1 MPDGPPPVVSVTDD
15 ASGIETRM
23 FRVAVEQSGG
33 SIGELV
39 HRDSGRNLVR
49 AGGTLNGLSGAVLSA
64 VRRERMAGIGERLIA
79 RRATG
84 QHVLQSTITAYDA
97 LPWVDIE
104 NAVAEGPPRMDADWT
119 WDFDHA
125 IEHAT
130 WEVAGGTQEASP
142 PMLEARVLR
151 WAALQGA
158 GGTVLLGVGR
168 SAAKPHARSAAC
180 RSNLKQIA
188 VAMILYSVDYNGL
201 APDAS
206 TWQTDL
212 QPYIRSTLLCNCPS
226 GGRYEMNP
234 ALSRANLLQ
243 IANPSQTPLVYDA
256 GFPNGKP
263 PHPEGWNVAF
273 ADGHAKAI
281 SEAGASQ
288 YRSP

>member
-1 MPDGPPPVVSVTDD
+1 MVSQAGAPWRPLAQALTP
-15 ASGIETRM
+15 SPGG
-23 FRVAVEQSGG
+23 VA
-33 SIGELV
+33 
-39 HRDSGRNLVR
+39 RPAAVR
-49 AGGTLNGLSGAVLSA
+49 AKRGMSPVAIVLIVIGGLFVLGL
-64 VRRERMAGIGERLIA
+64 I
-79 RRATG
+79 
-84 QHVLQSTITAYDA
+84 
-97 LPWVDIE
+97 
-104 NAVAEGPPRMDADWT
+104 
-119 WDFDHA
+119 
-125 IEHAT
+125 
-130 WEVAGGTQEASP
+130 
-142 PMLEARVLR
+142 
-151 WAALQGA
+151 